1 MDDFEL
7 LKKLHIQTV
16 IELERTKYR
25 ADCEREKYLEFRDKI
40 AKIVYTLLDSDSK
53 SRLSKSDAQL
63 ITDIALSVGISI

>member
-25 ADCEREKYLEFRDKI
+25 ADCERERKLEFRDKI

-53 SRLSKSDAQL
+53 SRISKSDAEL
-63 ITDIALSVGISI
+63 LTDVALSVGISI